1 VSVTNLR
8 TSRARLAGML
18 IAATA
23 MAGIASPAFAD
34 MDRVTV
40 GTNATGTLYNQI
52 GTAVAKT
59 LQDELGVSAAAQ
71 PFAGTSVYLPKLQRG
86 EVELGLNSGLDSAT
100 AFAGKDEYKQP
111 HDKVRGA
118 IMVFYAYYGMYA
130 KASSGLTTVA
140 ELRDKPVV
148 MAYRAVA
155 SFDKVNE
162 AVIATAGLTVDDVKA
177 QTVTG
182 IPETVRDIV
191 DGRSVAGGT
200 ITGFPALR
208 EADASVSGGLL
219 VLKLGENEQPINDL
233 PGFDVAEIKPGPAFV
248 GVKEPMR
255 APRFSVF
262 LNTSSNMSDDDVYA
276 IVKAVHSNWDGM
288 GEQVRALKS
297 VKADQLVP
305 LNFGHPYHDGA
316 VRYFEEVGLWTPEH
330 AERQAELLSGAQQ

>member
-1 VSVTNLR
+1 MSVTNLR
-8 TSRARLAGML
+8 KSRIHLAGML
-18 IAATA
+18 FAATA
-23 MAGIASPAFAD
+23 LSGIASPALAD

-59 LQDELGVSAAAQ
+59 LQDELGVSAASQ

-86 EVELGLNSGLDSAT
+86 EVELGLNSG
-100 AFAGKDEYKQP
+100 
-111 HDKVRGA
+111 GA
-118 IMVFYAYYGMYA
+118 ILVFYAYYGMYA

-140 ELRDKPVV
+140 ELKGKPVV
-148 MAYRAVA
+148 MSYRAVA

-177 QTVTG
+177 QVVTG

-191 DGRSVAGGT
+191 DGRSVSGGT

-208 EADASVSGGLL
+208 EADASVSGGLIA
-219 VLKLGENEQPINDL
+219 LKLGDNEQPINDL

-262 LNTSSNMSDDDVYA
+262 LNTSTNMSDDDVYA
-276 IVKAVHSNWDGM
+276 IVKAVHANWAKM
-288 GEQVRALKS
+288 GEQVPALRS
-297 VKADQLVP
+297 VKAEQLAP
-305 LNFGHPYHDGA
+305 ANFGHPYHDGA
-316 VRYFEEVGLWTPEH
+316 VRYFEEVGLWTPAH
-330 AERQAELLSGAQQ
+330 AKKQADLLSGQ